1 MNDDLRTDEPR
12 ITDPSAVVTFGAAAR
27 VWCKIGLLSFGGPA
41 GQIALMHRILVEE
54 KRWIGEERFLHALNY
69 CMLLP
74 GPEAQQLACY
84 VGWLLHRTWG
94 GVVAGA
100 LFVLPGFLVVLALSV
115 LYVTA
120 HGSPLVEALFYGLKP
135 AVIAIVLAALLRI
148 SRRALI
154 NPALVTLAV
163 LAFFAIAVLQVPFPL
178 IVLSAVGIGLVGG
191 RWWPTT
197 FTTRSA
203 HGAVTG
209 GVIGIADHAAHAE
222 TAGIGYALGQVVLWG
237 SLWLA
242 PVAGLWWWL
251 GGQHVLTQLATFFSQ
266 AALVTFGGAYAV
278 LAYIGQAAVGTHGW
292 LQPGEMLDGL
302 GMAETAPGPLIKVV
316 QFVGFLGAHRHPGD
330 CDPLLLA
337 VIAAAVVTWVT
348 FIPSYLYI
356 FAGAPF
362 IERLRGRPALTA
374 ALSAVT
380 AAVVGVI
387 LNLALWFALHAVF
400 SQAQVVA
407 WGPIRLD
414 VPVWNSVDWAALAL
428 SIAASVAMLR
438 YHLTLF
444 PVLGGCVI
452 IGGTWRLITG

>member
-1 MNDDLRTDEPR
+1 MT
-12 ITDPSAVVTFGAAAR
+12 SAAAVSFR
-27 VWCKIGLLSFGGPA
+27 EALVVWLKIGLLSFGGPA

-100 LFVLPGFLVVLALSV
+100 LFVAPGFLVVLALSF

-120 HGSPLVEALFYGLKP
+120 HDTPLVAALFYGLKP

-148 SRRALI
+148 SRRALT
-154 NPALVTLAV
+154 NRVLVGLAGV
-163 LAFFAIAVLQVPFPL
+163 AFLAIAVLHVPFPL
-178 IVLSAVGIGLVGG
+178 IVLGALLIGFIGG
-191 RWWPTT
+191 RWWPAV
-197 FTTRSA
+197 FALKSA
-203 HGAVTG
+203 HGSTAG
-209 GVIGIADHAAHAE
+209 GVIGIADHAAHHR
-222 TAGIGYALGQVVLWG
+222 TAGWSYVVGQIVLWG
-237 SLWLA
+237 TLWLT
-242 PVAGLWWWL
+242 PVALVWWL
-251 GGQHVLTQLATFFSQ
+251 LGRTHVLTQLALFFSQ
-266 AALVTFGGAYAV
+266 AAVVTFGGAYAV
-278 LAYIGQAAVGTHGW
+278 LAYIGQAAVGSYGW
-292 LQPGEMLDGL
+292 LAPGEMLDGL

-316 QFVGFLGAHRHPGD
+316 QFVGFLGAHRQPGEL
-330 CDPLLLA
+330 DPLLMATLGA
-337 VIAAAVVTWVT
+337 LLVTWVT

-374 ALSAVT
+374 ALAGVT

-400 SQAQVVA
+400 RDLHTVTWGVV
-407 WGPIRLD
+407 RLD
-414 VPVWNSVDWAALAL
+414 VPVWNTIDWAALGL
-428 SIAASVAMLR
+428 SLAASVAMLR
-438 YHLTLF
+438 YQVGML
-444 PVLGGCVI
+444 PVLGGCVVV
-452 IGGTWRLITG
+452 GGVWHLLAT